1 MPFLRSPA
9 FDLGWFVL
17 PGLLAA
23 LLGVVLGVT
32 SPEPPTHDSLLLW
45 IVGVLLVDVAH
56 VYASLYRTYRDPLA
70 RVVLSHLHLDIRN
83 AHPEVVPERVLAL
96 P

>member
-23 LLGVVLGVT
+23 IAGLAIGLT

-45 IVGVLLVDVAH
+45 ISGVLLVDVAH
-56 VYASLYRTYRDPLA
+56 VYASLYRTYLDPVA
-70 RVVLSHLHLDIRN
+70 RPRSPP
-83 AHPEVVPERVLAL
+83 AG
-96 P
+96 